1 MKYLGFRMVA
11 SAAAV
16 LCLASVVLSQA
27 PASSPKG
34 EVVVGSVDVTATVAK
49 IDQKT
54 RLVTLKA
61 DDGEEYTFVASAD
74 VANLDQVKKGDRVT
88 ATYTEALAYEVKQ
101 VGKTGAEMSA
111 AAAVAPRGAKP
122 AGAVAEQTTVTVKVA
137 AINTKAPSVTFKGPE
152 GKRTVKVKDP
162 SKLEGVKVGD
172 TVQITYVEAV
182 GIKVA
187 KASTK

>member
-16 LCLASVVLSQA
+16 LCLASVALSQA

-34 EVVVGSVDVTATVAK
+34 EVVVGSVDVTATVVK

>member
-1 MKYLGFRMVA
+1 MA
-11 SAAAV
+11 
-16 LCLASVVLSQA
+16 QA

-34 EVVVGSVDVTATVAK
+34 EVVTASVEVTATVTK

-54 RLVTLKA
+54 REVTLKT
-61 DDGEEYTFVASAD
+61 DDGQEYSFVAGD
-74 VANLDQVKKGDRVT
+74 EVKNLAQVKKGDRVT

-122 AGAVAEQTTVTVKVA
+122 AGGVAEQTTVTVKVA

>member
-1 MKYLGFRMVA
+1 MKHLGFRMVA
-11 SAAAV
+11 CAVGV
-16 LCLASVVLSQA
+16 LCLANVVLAQA
-27 PASSPKG
+27 SASSPKG

-74 VANLDQVKKGDRVT
+74 VANLDQVKKGDLVT

-122 AGAVAEQTTVTVKVA
+122 AGGVAEQTTVTVKVA